1 MFKFSGFTGKANAAV
16 NAAIAQACILGHTYV
31 GSEHLLLGLLEAESG
46 IAGNILHGRGVEW
59 GKIRQKLIETVG
71 RGIKTQMSTENFTP
85 RCRRILEN
93 SLTEARMLGQNI
105 AGTEH
110 ILLSLLKERESYAV
124 RFLNALG
131 ADCDG
136 IYRDTIDLIGNEL
149 VESLYLK
156 GKKQS
161 AKQKP
166 APSKCP
172 NLEKY
177 SRDLTQWAKEGKLDP
192 VIGREEEIA
201 RTLQILSRR
210 TKNNPC
216 LIGEAGVGKTAVV
229 EGLAQLLLTDD
240 VPEEMQN
247 TRILSLD
254 LTNMIAGT
262 KFRGEFEERVRTCL
276 QEVVNVGNIILFI
289 DEIHTIMGAG
299 AAEGAIDAAN
309 ILKPQLARGELQII
323 GATTLEEYRK
333 HIEKDSALARR
344 FQSVEV
350 SEPSEEKTLEILKG
364 LRLRYESY
372 HNVQITDDALES
384 AVSLSARYLPERFL
398 PDKAIDLMD
407 EAASC
412 VRLNA
417 KKALPRPVHHYAMI
431 LASEEKQSFSTED
444 WPSDHWPEQSA
455 DQKHQV
461 AVVAAQDVAQI
472 TARMTGIP
480 VTQLMKDQNKR
491 LLELEE
497 HLHKRVVGQDE
508 AISAVA
514 KAIRRSQSGIN
525 DPNRPIGS
533 FLFLGPSG
541 VGKTELCR
549 ALSEALF
556 AREDAMIRIDM
567 SEYMEKHTVSRLIGT
582 PPGYVGYEEGGQ
594 LTEKVRRNP
603 YSVVLFDEVEKAHP
617 DVFNV
622 LLQVLDDG
630 RITDSQGRTV
640 DFKNTILIMTSNI
653 GSTYLLDGID
663 EDGSIKPEAEQ
674 MVMNDLK
681 AHFRP
686 EFLNR
691 LDETIMFRPLT
702 KDNIYSIIDLL
713 VADVNKRLED
723 KELDVE
729 LTEAAKQHVVEGGY
743 DPMYGAR
750 PLKRY
755 LQKNVET
762 LAARLILGGNVGSGD
777 TILID
782 EVDGKLEARVKQRV
796 REVK

>member
-299 AAEGAIDAAN
+299 AAEGAIDFETAAGTRRT
-309 ILKPQLARGELQII
+309 ADYRGDYSGRISK
-323 GATTLEEYRK
+323 AYRK
-333 HIEKDSALARR
+333 RQCISTAFSKCR
-344 FQSVEV
+344 SV
-350 SEPSEEKTLEILKG
+350 
-364 LRLRYESY
+364 R
-372 HNVQITDDALES
+372 
-384 AVSLSARYLPERFL
+384 
-398 PDKAIDLMD
+398 
-407 EAASC
+407 
-412 VRLNA
+412 A
-417 KKALPRPVHHYAMI
+417 K
-431 LASEEKQSFSTED
+431 
-444 WPSDHWPEQSA
+444 
-455 DQKHQV
+455 
-461 AVVAAQDVAQI
+461 
-472 TARMTGIP
+472 
-480 VTQLMKDQNKR
+480 
-491 LLELEE
+491 
-497 HLHKRVVGQDE
+497 
-508 AISAVA
+508 
-514 KAIRRSQSGIN
+514 
-525 DPNRPIGS
+525 
-533 FLFLGPSG
+533 
-541 VGKTELCR
+541 
-549 ALSEALF
+549 
-556 AREDAMIRIDM
+556 
-567 SEYMEKHTVSRLIGT
+567 
-582 PPGYVGYEEGGQ
+582 
-594 LTEKVRRNP
+594 
-603 YSVVLFDEVEKAHP
+603 
-617 DVFNV
+617 
-622 LLQVLDDG
+622 
-630 RITDSQGRTV
+630 
-640 DFKNTILIMTSNI
+640 
-653 GSTYLLDGID
+653 
-663 EDGSIKPEAEQ
+663 
-674 MVMNDLK
+674 
-681 AHFRP
+681 
-686 EFLNR
+686 
-691 LDETIMFRPLT
+691 
-702 KDNIYSIIDLL
+702 
-713 VADVNKRLED
+713 
-723 KELDVE
+723 
-729 LTEAAKQHVVEGGY
+729 
-743 DPMYGAR
+743 
-750 PLKRY
+750 
-755 LQKNVET
+755 
-762 LAARLILGGNVGSGD
+762 
-777 TILID
+777 
-782 EVDGKLEARVKQRV
+782 
-796 REVK
+796 